1 VNLTVD
7 QLIEEAQEYLRLSL
21 QEKENPVGSLVQSLV
36 EKIIG
41 DSRGQIARVELN
53 KGCPSAVRERL
64 QIASDTAK
72 MNEKN
77 LRAREEALKGE
88 IETAS
93 GAGDTARASKLQ
105 GEMERISSE
114 RSTNLKNIDKLESI
128 ASDYALKYK
137 PKDDLY
143 DQRGHALFLQR
154 EREKLEQRMAHEQ
167 EAPVANGE
175 NMDKIKRRLER
186 IQSAQTE
193 SEKWLS
199 EKDPKWLRGQKA
211 SQGEQKDVDK
221 REKDRMATE
230 RKAEETA
237 KKEAGKAQEKAASEA
252 PPEVQAAAERKAAQG
267 EEPNGEASPKTPGS
281 VWQTANGRYG
291 AINKGGIQ
299 KYFGSEEEA
308 KSYSQLDRGQR
319 RSGEARK
326 RRARASAE
334 TQAGAEPVARKII
347 RKKLESGVSKKRNPS
362 KETASPGVAPTPPGP
377 GRSTAKF
384 GKAGK
389 RGAGFGSGSKG
400 KTGYG
405 RGKRRTM
412 SDSVSPE
419 GEDTL
424 MEVYRDSG
432 LGKWFHGESGTK
444 EPGWDRYNTKGERAG
459 KCGDAK
465 EGEPYAACLSRQKAD
480 KLGKE
485 GIASFVRRKRRAQ
498 KEAGM
503 GKKGET
509 EGSGKKP
516 VFVSTGIDKV
526 NEASENE
533 PTNPE
538 LWKRAIALAKQKFD
552 VYPSAYAN
560 AWAAKWYKGEG
571 GGWRKADSSV
581 NEAVSMETM
590 EQGIKDCIAEIEKH
604 KKLAHAAKASGD
616 TKEYT
621 RCRNIIASRSSDIKT
636 IQDMIKRE
644 KRKSSPMSEA
654 VSAIIANSLQ
664 RKNELTE
671 EEKPYKGFVKGKN
684 HPEGG
689 LSRAEAKRQGIRAGI
704 DTKDEAER
712 KGGFSKLSPETQKRR
727 KSFCSRMCGMKA
739 KNTSAET
746 AADPDSKINAALRVW
761 GCRC

>member
-1 VNLTVD
+1 MEGLPRK
-7 QLIEEAQEYLRLSL
+7 QLISL
-21 QEKENPVGSLVQSLV
+21 ILEKV
-36 EKIIG
+36 IG
-41 DSRGQIARVELN
+41 DSRGQVARVELN
-53 KGCPSAVRERL
+53 KECPSAVRERL

-77 LRAREEALKGE
+77 LQAREAALKSE

-114 RSTNLKNIDKLESI
+114 RSTNLKNIDRLESI
-128 ASDYALKYK
+128 TSDYALKYK

-154 EREKLEQRMAHEQ
+154 EREKLEQRIEHEQ
-167 EAPVANGE
+167 KAPVPSADNL
-175 NMDKIKRRLER
+175 DKITRRLSR
-186 IQSAQTE
+186 IQAAQVE

-211 SQGEQKDVDK
+211 SQGEQKDVVK
-221 REKDRMATE
+221 REKDRMAGE
-230 RKAEETA
+230 RKAEEAA
-237 KKEAGKAQEKAASEA
+237 KKETEKAAAEA
-252 PPEVQAAAERKAAQG
+252 PPEVKAAAERQAGQSA
-267 EEPNGEASPKTPGS
+267 EPQADSGARGPGS
-281 VWQTANGRYG
+281 VWQTSNGRYG
-291 AINKGGIQ
+291 AINKGNIQ

-308 KSYSQLDRGQR
+308 KAYSQLEMGKR

-326 RRARASAE
+326 RRAAASAE
-334 TQAGAEPVARKII
+334 TQASAEPVARKIV
-347 RKKLESGVSKKRNPS
+347 RKKLETKSVATSGSDKTV
-362 KETASPGVAPTPPGP
+362 ASPTVVPTPPGP
-377 GRSTAKF
+377 GQSKATF
-384 GKAGK
+384 GRTGK
-389 RGAGFGSGSKG
+389 RGEGFGNAQRDRSGF
-400 KTGYG
+400 G
-405 RGKRRTM
+405 RKRRRTVA
-412 SDSVSPE
+412 DSLSSE
-419 GEDTL
+419 GTNTIMEGINEPL
-424 MEVYRDSG
+424 EEVYRDSG

-503 GKKGET
+503 AKKGET

-526 NEASENE
+526 NEATENE

-538 LWKRAIALAKQKFD
+538 LWAKAISLAKEKYD

-560 AWAAKWYKGEG
+560 AWASKWYGDQGGE
-571 GGWRKADSSV
+571 WRKADKDDKDDSSV

-590 EQGIKDCIAEIEKH
+590 EQGIKDCIASIEKH
-604 KKLAHAAKASGD
+604 KKLAHAAKAAGD
-616 TKEYT
+616 TKEYK

-636 IQDMIKRE
+636 IQDMIKRANM
-644 KRKSSPMSEA
+644 KSSPMGEA
-654 VSAIIANSLQ
+654 VSAIITNSLQ
-664 RKNELTE
+664 RKAQLTE
-671 EEKPYKGFVKGKN
+671 EKKEKEKPYKGFVRGKN

-689 LSRAEAKRQGIRAGI
+689 LSRAEAERQGIRAGI

-727 KSFCSRMCGMKA
+727 QSFCARMCGMKE

-746 AADPDSKINAALRVW
+746 ADDPDSKINAALRVW

>member
-1 VNLTVD
+1 MNLTVD
-7 QLIEEAQEYLRLSL
+7 QLIEEAQEYLLLSL

-93 GAGDTARASKLQ
+93 GAGDAARASKLQ

-167 EAPVANGE
+167 EAPVPSGE
-175 NMDKIKRRLER
+175 GMDKIKRRLER
-186 IQSAQTE
+186 IQSAQAE

-237 KKEAGKAQEKAASEA
+237 KKEAEKAQEKAASEA

-267 EEPNGEASPKTPGS
+267 EEPKGEASPKTPGS

-308 KSYSQLDRGQR
+308 KAYSQLDRGQR

-347 RKKLESGVSKKRNPS
+347 RKKLESGVSQPPKQRKS
-362 KETASPGVAPTPPGP
+362 KMTTEDFS
-377 GRSTAKF
+377 S
-384 GKAGK
+384 
-389 RGAGFGSGSKG
+389 
-400 KTGYG
+400 
-405 RGKRRTM
+405 
-412 SDSVSPE
+412 E
-419 GEDTL
+419 GENSIV
-424 MEVYRDSG
+424 EVYRDSG

-538 LWKRAIALAKQKFD
+538 LWAKAISLAKQKFD